1 MEEHALQTFLLL
13 IGLSRPSIGTRINP
27 GEINHGEIKSKMNI
41 EARNKV
47 FEKLEELD
55 IAYEVYDH
63 PPLDTIEIALE
74 YWKDIDS
81 MHCKNLF
88 FRNHKGNRHYLV
100 IIKDTTPFSIRSLE
114 QKLKQGK
121 LTFGSEK
128 RLMKYLGVKPG
139 SVSPFGLINDETHH
153 VHLFIDEQ
161 LKSADNIS
169 FHPNDNTASLVI
181 KYVDLLKF
189 LHAMGNSYEFIDPTP
204 DVD

>member
-1 MEEHALQTFLLL
+1 MNTKAREAVFAKLKQL
-13 IGLSRPSIGTRINP
+13 N
-27 GEINHGEIKSKMNI
+27 IK
-41 EARNKV
+41 
-47 FEKLEELD
+47 
-55 IAYEVYDH
+55 YEVYEH

-74 YWKDIDS
+74 YWKEIDS

-88 FRNHKGNRHYLV
+88 FRNHKGNRHYLI

-114 QKLKQGK
+114 KKLKQGK

-139 SVSPFGLINDETHH
+139 SVSPFGLINDKTHH

-161 LKSADNIS
+161 LQAADYIS

-181 KYVDLLKF
+181 KYDDLLKF

>member
-1 MEEHALQTFLLL
+1 MNTKAREAVYAKLKQLN
-13 IGLSRPSIGTRINP
+13 IGY
-27 GEINHGEIKSKMNI
+27 
-41 EARNKV
+41 KV
-47 FEKLEELD
+47 
-55 IAYEVYDH
+55 YEH

-114 QKLKQGK
+114 KKLKQGK

-128 RLMKYLGVKPG
+128 RLIKYLGVKPG
-139 SVSPFGLINDETHH
+139 SVSPFGLINDEMHH

-161 LKSADNIS
+161 LKTADYIS

-181 KYVDLLKF
+181 KYTDLLKF
-189 LHAMGNSYEFIDPTP
+189 LDSMGNSYEFIDPIP